1 MKTGTRK
8 YSMAVPNE
16 IKIEGPGGKCIIVK
30 KTKTKKKK
38 KCRTNGEKVFQP
50 VISIIK
56 VKKIK
61 LPATSRK

>member
-8 YSMAVPNE
+8 YSMAVANE
-16 IKIEGPGGKCIIVK
+16 IKIEGPGGKCNIV
-30 KTKTKKKK
+30 TKNKKKK